1 MQNLTKWID
10 SVLRQFLIALMALLV
25 LTVSWQVFTRFILR
39 DPSSFTEELARFLL
53 IWIGLLGAAYA
64 LRTKAHLGIDILLQ
78 RSVGTQKKV
87 VEVVVYGFIIL
98 FAFFIMIL
106 GGYRLVYITLKLNQ
120 LSAAMGIKMGYI
132 YLVLPISGVLMIY
145 YSIVFIMEALAEKK

>member
-10 SVLRQFLIALMALLV
+10 TALRQFLIALMALLV
-25 LTVSWQVFTRFILR
+25 LTVTWQVLTRFILR

-87 VEVVVYGFIIL
+87 VEIIVYSFIIL

-106 GGYRLVYITLKLNQ
+106 GGYRLVSITLSLNQ

-132 YLVLPISGVLMIY
+132 YIVLPLSGTLMIY
-145 YSIVFIMEALAEKK
+145 YSIVYLMDLLSKK